1 MTLTGKLNFNRI
13 GVKMKIM
20 ILMMDLIGQ
29 LKRVILIKKMV
40 VNRSKETVN
49 FTMLPDNLSTQ
60 TTEWPMITMQN

>member
-1 MTLTGKLNFNRI
+1 MTLTGKLNLNRI
-13 GVKMKIM
+13 GVKMKMM